1 MSGALSCAKENF
13 LEKNLYNDQPPRKN
27 IALAK
32 KKGVFKY
39 PVLPAINLSWAT
51 ISGSIQ
57 IKRWFKWSDDK
68 NKITKLFG
76 LFLMAIAIKF
86 LFEYLKI

>member
-1 MSGALSCAKENF
+1 MSEALSCAKENF

-39 PVLPAINLSWAT
+39 PVLPAINLS
-51 ISGSIQ
+51 
-57 IKRWFKWSDDK
+57 
-68 NKITKLFG
+68 
-76 LFLMAIAIKF
+76 
-86 LFEYLKI
+86 